1 MMDRHRMK
9 RSYLSGFSM
18 ASIGLIGY
26 LLMRFLG
33 LTIRFEFVHH
43 ERLKELL
50 SRKGQRVIYCFWH
63 DRLFMMPF
71 IAIGKRVSILISQHR
86 DGEYISRIV
95 SWFGYETIRGS
106 STRGGSL
113 ALRQMIK
120 AMRGGCHGAITPDG
134 PRGPRHRVKEGA
146 LVLAGMA
153 GAPLV
158 PVAFGS
164 SKKKPFPVGIGS

>member
-1 MMDRHRMK
+1 MK
-9 RSYLSGFSM
+9 RVHLSDFSM
-18 ASIGLIGY
+18 AIIGFIGY
-26 LLMRFLG
+26 LLIRFLA

-43 ERLKELL
+43 ERLRNLL
-50 SRKGQRVIYCFWH
+50 ADKGQRVIYCFWH

-71 IAIGKRVSILISQHR
+71 IAVGEKVSILISQHK

-95 SWFGYETIRGS
+95 SWFGFETVRGS

-113 ALRQMIK
+113 ALRRMIK

-134 PRGPRHRVKEGA
+134 PKGPRHSVKDGA
-146 LVLAGMA
+146 LLLAGMT

-158 PVAFGS
+158 PIAFSS
-164 SKKKPFPVGIGS
+164 SKKKRFPVGIAS